1 METPLFL
8 ELLDIYVRPP
18 AFSRTTVASLWTD
31 PRTSEQMLGFHLDGS
46 VAISSQTTK
55 FIDAATAWM
64 AQAFGLTD
72 GSRVLDLGCGPG
84 LYANRLAR
92 TGADVTGIDF
102 SARSIAHA
110 RDAAAREGVRVDYI
124 NEDYLV
130 WLPDRRF
137 DLALMI
143 MRDYCALAPEQ
154 RLALLDKFERLLEPG
169 GALLFDVDSMVRLAS
184 RTESVSYT
192 PALGGGFWSADPYFE
207 FHNSYTYPED
217 GVALDKFVVVEAERT
232 RTFYN
237 WIQCFSP
244 ESLGAELGRAGLEI
258 DTILGDLTGRPFD
271 PQSTEFAVIAHR
283 RSS

>member
-1 METPLFL
+1 MEIPLFP
-8 ELLDIYVRPP
+8 ELLDIYERPA

-31 PRTSEQMLGFHLDGS
+31 PHTSEQMLGFHLDGS
-46 VAISSQTTK
+46 VAVSSQTTEL
-55 FIDAATAWM
+55 IDAGTAWM
-64 AQAFGLTD
+64 TDAFGLTG
-72 GSRVLDLGCGPG
+72 GSSVLDLGCGPG

-110 RDAAAREGVRVDYI
+110 REAAVRDGLRVAYI
-124 NEDYLV
+124 NEDYLA

-143 MRDYCALAPEQ
+143 MRDYCALAPAQ
-154 RLALLDKFERLLEPG
+154 RLALLDKVESLLEPG

-184 RTESVSYT
+184 RTESVSCT
-192 PALGGGFWSADPYFE
+192 PALAGGFWSADPYFE
-207 FHNSYTYPED
+207 FHNSYTYLED
-217 GVALDKFVVVEAERT
+217 GAALDKFVIVEAERT

-244 ESLGAELGRAGLEI
+244 ESLGAELGRAGLQI
-258 DTILGDLTGRPFD
+258 DCLLGDVTGRPFD
-271 PQSTEFAVIAHR
+271 PQSPEFAVIARR